1 MSKKFSLMED
11 SNASTNKSIHALSDP
26 QRRRILLGGL
36 GFAISSLFR
45 PLTAA
50 SGLTALQA
58 CANATPANSL
68 LGFSA
73 IPPSTADTITL
84 PPGYRYDVI
93 AAWGEPVGMIEK
105 MPAFANDA
113 SNSADEQALQFGM
126 HHDGMQYFPIDGSRH
141 GLLVINHEYT
151 DDGLLHAT
159 GMKNWNDETVKKSQ
173 AAHGVSVVEIILKND
188 RWEIVRPS
196 PYARRITA
204 NTPMR
209 LAGPAAGHT
218 LMKTAADPAAMTV
231 MGTLNNCGSGM
242 TPWGTYLTC
251 EENFMYYFKPADN
264 ENFDQKRWRLA
275 KGNGFF
281 RWHEFDDR
289 FDMNKHPNEPNR
301 FGWIVEV
308 DPFDPDSMPVKRTA
322 MGRATHEAA
331 TVTVTKDGRAVVY
344 SGEDARFEYIY
355 KFVSRDKIAA
365 GGAKA
370 NATLLDHGTLY
381 VAKFNDDN
389 SGEWMPLVHG
399 KFPLTA
405 ENGFADQGDVVI
417 KSRQASDLLGA
428 TKMDRPEWIVID
440 AQRREVFCALTNNSD
455 RGKVGKPSVD
465 KANPRAKNTMGHIIR
480 WQETN
485 DFDGTTFRWE
495 HFVLAGDPAHN
506 DKDKQGDINGS
517 LFACPDGLWLDQRG
531 VLWIQTDIASSSIG
545 EGDFKNIGNN
555 SMLATDPRSGEI
567 RRFLT
572 GPRGAEITGAITTP
586 DNRTLF
592 VNIQHPGEIENSRND
607 PQQPDKISSWPFGG
621 RPRSATVVIRKTDGG
636 LIGA

>member
-1 MSKKFSLMED
+1 
-11 SNASTNKSIHALSDP
+11 
-26 QRRRILLGGL
+26 
-36 GFAISSLFR
+36 
-45 PLTAA
+45 
-50 SGLTALQA
+50 
-58 CANATPANSL
+58 
-68 LGFSA
+68 
-73 IPPSTADTITL
+73 
-84 PPGYRYDVI
+84 
-93 AAWGEPVGMIEK
+93 
-105 MPAFANDA
+105 
-113 SNSADEQALQFGM
+113 
-126 HHDGMQYFPIDGSRH
+126 
-141 GLLVINHEYT
+141 
-151 DDGLLHAT
+151 
-159 GMKNWNDETVKKSQ
+159 
-173 AAHGVSVVEIILKND
+173 
-188 RWEIVRPS
+188 
-196 PYARRITA
+196 
-204 NTPMR
+204 
-209 LAGPAAGHT
+209 
-218 LMKTAADPAAMTV
+218 
-231 MGTLNNCGSGM
+231 
-242 TPWGTYLTC
+242 
-251 EENFMYYFKPADN
+251 
-264 ENFDQKRWRLA
+264 
-275 KGNGFF
+275 
-281 RWHEFDDR
+281 
-289 FDMNKHPNEPNR
+289 
-301 FGWIVEV
+301 
-308 DPFDPDSMPVKRTA
+308 